1 MIMSSPLQVTEP
13 QKESRKDQPRSSAT
27 PKHRRVLAR
36 RNLFYGWVF
45 LAPFFVLFAIVFIFP
60 ILVSIY
66 RAFFQNRVASGCGPY
81 GCAEGAVSTFVGL
94 DNFSAVIHNSGFW
107 QGMGRVF
114 LFGIIQ
120 IPIMILMALALALL
134 LDSTAARFQ
143 KFYRLTYFL
152 PYAIP
157 GVIAAIVW
165 IYLYQPASSP
175 LLYPFELLGW
185 KINLFDQSLVLY
197 SMTNVTTWTYT
208 GYNMLIFFAALQAV
222 PPELYEAARIDGA
235 TEWTIARRIKIPL
248 LSSAALL
255 AVLLSIIG
263 TIQLFNEPAMFQ
275 KVASLPNN
283 YMPMMLGLNVKN
295 GLADLNG
302 VTGDGPAAAISIVM
316 AVIAG
321 LMAMVYAFVSKKVAS
336 NEN

>member
-1 MIMSSPLQVTEP
+1 MSSSLQINEPKQKIETAPLRLNSP
-13 QKESRKDQPRSSAT
+13 NKKR
-27 PKHRRVLAR
+27 HNLAR

-45 LAPFFVLFAIVFIFP
+45 LAPFFVLFSIVFIVP

-66 RAFFQNRVASGCGPY
+66 RAFFQNKVSSGCGPY
-81 GCAEGAVSTFVGL
+81 GCSEGAVSTFVGL
-94 DNFSAVIHNSGFW
+94 DNFSAVINNAGFW

-120 IPIMILMALALALL
+120 IPIMIILALALALL
-134 LDSTAARFQ
+134 LDSTAAHCQ
-143 KFYRLTYFL
+143 KIYRLTYFL

-175 LLYPFELLGW
+175 LLYPLEILGW
-185 KINLFDQSLVLY
+185 KINLFDHSIVLY
-197 SMTNVTTWTYT
+197 AMTNVTTWTYT

-222 PPELYEAARIDGA
+222 PPEIYEAARIDGA
-235 TEWTIARRIKIPL
+235 SEWTIARRIKIPL

-283 YMPMMLGLNVKN
+283 YMPMMMGINVKN
-295 GLADLNG
+295 GLADING

-321 LMAMVYAFVSKKVAS
+321 VMAMVYALVSKKVAS